1 MLKTDESLELIPCYW
16 EAVVFGKLKKLL
28 PA

>member
-1 MLKTDESLELIPCYW
+1 MLKTDEAVELIPRYW